1 MGFLYLS
8 VIDTNWE
15 LWNKWLVDDMELLR
29 VELSRSDLGEDG
41 LDFSSGSVVGN
52 SHHEDTSNFWDLVGA
67 EKRGDVEFLGSAD
80 THHEG
85 GDFGGE
91 LLIGEDPL
99 DHVVLV
105 G

>member
-1 MGFLYLS
+1 MFYLS
-8 VIDTNWE
+8 WVDTNWE
-15 LWNKWLVDDMELLR
+15 LWNIWLVDDMELLG
-29 VELSRSDLGEDG
+29 VELSRSNLGEDT
-41 LDFSSGSVVGN
+41 LDFISGSAIGN
-52 SHHEDTSNFWDLVGA
+52 SHHEDTSDFWNLVGA

-85 GDFGGE
+85 GNFWGE
-91 LLIGEDPL
+91 LLVGEDPL